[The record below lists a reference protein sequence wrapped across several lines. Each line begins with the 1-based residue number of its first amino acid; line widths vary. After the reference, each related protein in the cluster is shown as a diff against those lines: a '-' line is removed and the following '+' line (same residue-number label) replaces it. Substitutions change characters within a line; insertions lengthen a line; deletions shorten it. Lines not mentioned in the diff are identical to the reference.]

1 MMINLNREI
10 FDFTRTNNLKLILN
24 FHRMMNHNKNVM
36 IIKILTCPTINIFY
50 YSLQN
55 SYYLIINSL

>member
-1 MMINLNREI
+1 MINLNREI

-36 IIKILTCPTINIFY
+36 IIKILACRKINIFY
-50 YSLQN
+50 YSFQN
-55 SYYLIINSL
+55 CYNQIINSL